1 MDEIQVALRKEE
13 SGLYRLD
20 GRVKVTLTL
29 GLIVTSALL
38 PNRPGGAYLLLLSAL
53 WAAALLSGVPLA
65 KLIRRGW
72 LALPFGLA
80 ALPLAFTT
88 PGTPLLTL
96 PVGNGLTLTAAGLMR
111 FAAVLLKAWISLQA
125 AALLTL
131 TTSIPS
137 ILLALRALKVPRLLI
152 TVIALMSR
160 YLFVFGETARQ
171 LLQARE
177 ARSSRADGSR
187 RAGGSLLWRA
197 RVAGGMAGSLFLR
210 SFERAER
217 VYAAML
223 ARGYDGEIR
232 SLPQPA
238 LSSGSYRLLAGGLL
252 FYLLVGLF
260 GWLTSG
266 GGH

>member
-1 MDEIQVALRKEE
+1 MDEIQAALRTQE

-20 GRVKVTLTL
+20 GRVNVALAL
-29 GLIVTSALL
+29 GLILTSALL

-53 WAAALLSGVPLA
+53 WSAALLSGISPA
-65 KLIRRGW
+65 WLIRRGW

-88 PGTPLLTL
+88 PGPALLTL
-96 PVGNGLTLTAAGLMR
+96 PLAGGLTLTAAGLMR

-125 AALLTL
+125 AALLTR

-137 ILLALRALKVPRLLI
+137 ILIALRTLKVPRLLL

-171 LLQARE
+171 MLQARE
-177 ARSSRADGSR
+177 ARSSRADGNR
-187 RAGGSLLWRA
+187 GAGGSLQWRA
-197 RVAGGMAGSLFLR
+197 RVAGGMAGSLLLR

-260 GWLTSG
+260 GWLTTG
-266 GGH
+266 GGR